1 MIRVLVV
8 DDSAVVRAL
17 IRDALE
23 SDPDIRVVAEAVNG
37 VEAIEQAKAVSPDLI
52 TMDVTMPVLDGLDAT
67 AEIMAKHPTPIL
79 VFTASLDRTETEM
92 SFQAVQRGALDVM
105 VKPAIDSKAGFESI
119 QRELVDRVRMLSRIK
134 VISHLRAPQRKTRRL
149 AQARLPERQRVVV
162 MGASLGGPN
171 TVLHVL
177 QALPPNFPAPIL
189 LVQHIAPGF
198 TDGLAAWLSRESPI
212 PVAVAKQGD
221 TVRPGRVLLAPGD
234 VHMAVRGGIVD
245 ITNGEPINNCRPAID
260 VLFSTAADY
269 YKERVISVVLTG
281 MGNDGAAGS
290 QHVKR
295 CRGTTIAQNQETCV
309 VYGMPRAA
317 VELGVVDHTLP
328 ITDIPKHLT
337 RLAAPTKRE
346 HGSP

>member
-1 MIRVLVV
+1 VIRVMVV

-17 IRDALE
+17 LRDALE

-37 VEAIEQAKAVSPDLI
+37 AEAVEQAKTVSPDLI

-67 AEIMAKHPTPIL
+67 SEIMAKHPTPIL
-79 VFTASLDRTETEM
+79 VFTASLDRSETEM

-105 VKPAIDSKAGFESI
+105 LKPAIDSKEGFESI
-119 QRELVDRVRMLSRIK
+119 RRELVDRVRMLSRIK

-149 AQARLPERQRVVV
+149 ARTRLPAKNRVVV

-177 QALPPNFPAPIL
+177 QHLPPNFPAPIL
-189 LVQHIAPGF
+189 LVQHITPGF
-198 TDGLAAWLSRESPI
+198 TDGLAGWLSRESPI
-212 PVAVAKQGD
+212 PVTVAKTGD
-221 TVRPGRVLLAPGD
+221 AIAPGKVLLAPGN
-234 VHMAVRGGIVD
+234 VHMAVRGGVVELTD
-245 ITNGEPINNCRPAID
+245 GDPINNCKPAID
-260 VLFSTAADY
+260 VLFQTAADY
-269 YKERVISVVLTG
+269 FKERVISVVLTG

-295 CRGTTIAQNQETCV
+295 CRGTTLAQNQETCV

-317 VELGVVDHTLP
+317 VDLGVIDHILP
-328 ITDIPKHLT
+328 ITDVPKELV
-337 RLAAPTKRE
+337 RLAAPAKR
-346 HGSP
+346 

>member
-1 MIRVLVV
+1 MIRVLIV

-17 IRDALE
+17 LRDALE

-37 VEAIEQAKAVSPDLI
+37 LEAVEQAKAVSPDLI
-52 TMDVTMPVLDGLDAT
+52 TMDVTMPEMDGLDAT

-79 VFTASLDRTETEM
+79 VFTASLDRSQTEM

-105 VKPAIDSKAGFESI
+105 LKPAIDSEAGFESI
-119 QRELVDRVRMLSRIK
+119 RRELIDRVRMLSRIR

-149 AQARLPERQRVVV
+149 SPQRLTERKRVVV

-177 QALPPNFPAPIL
+177 QHLPPNFPAPIL
-189 LVQHIAPGF
+189 LVQHITPGF
-198 TDGLAAWLSRESPI
+198 TDGLAAWLTRESPI
-212 PVAVAKQGD
+212 PVQVARQGD
-221 TVRPGRVLLAPGD
+221 AVEPGRVLLAPGD
-234 VHMAVRGGIVD
+234 VHMGIRGGLIHLTD
-245 ITNGEPINNCRPAID
+245 GDPINNCRPAID
-260 VLFSTAADY
+260 VLFGTAAEQ
-269 YKERVISVVLTG
+269 YKESLISVVLTG

-295 CRGTTIAQNQETCV
+295 CRGTTIAQDRDTCV

-317 VELGVVDHTLP
+317 VDLGVVDHVLP
-328 ITDIPKHLT
+328 ITEVPKHLV
-337 RLAAPTKRE
+337 RLAAPAKR
-346 HGSP
+346 

>member
-1 MIRVLVV
+1 MIRVMIV

-17 IRDALE
+17 LRDALE

-37 VEAIEQAKAVSPDLI
+37 REAVEQTRTVSPDLI

-67 AEIMAKHPTPIL
+67 SEIMAQHPTPIL
-79 VFTASLDRTETEM
+79 VFTASLNRTETEM

-105 VKPAIDSKAGFESI
+105 LKPVIDSKEGFEAI
-119 QRELVDRVRMLSRIK
+119 QRELVDRVRMLSRIR
-134 VISHLRAPQRKTRRL
+134 VISHLRGPRRKTRRL
-149 AQARLPERQRVVV
+149 ALTRLPEQRRIVV

-177 QALPPNFPAPIL
+177 QHLPPNFPAPIL
-189 LVQHIAPGF
+189 LVQHITPGF
-198 TDGLAAWLSRESPI
+198 TEGLAGWLTRESPI
-212 PVAVAKQGD
+212 PVQVAKHGD
-221 TVRPGRVLLAPGD
+221 AITPGTVLLAPGD
-234 VHMAVRGGIVD
+234 VHMTVRGGMVELTD
-245 ITNGEPINNCRPAID
+245 GDPINNCKPAID
-260 VLFSTAADY
+260 VLFQSAADH
-269 YKERVISVVLTG
+269 YKDRVISVVLTG

-317 VELGVVDHTLP
+317 VDLGVVDHILP
-328 ITDIPKHLT
+328 ITDIPTELV
-337 RLAAPTKRE
+337 RLVVPTPR
-346 HGSP
+346 